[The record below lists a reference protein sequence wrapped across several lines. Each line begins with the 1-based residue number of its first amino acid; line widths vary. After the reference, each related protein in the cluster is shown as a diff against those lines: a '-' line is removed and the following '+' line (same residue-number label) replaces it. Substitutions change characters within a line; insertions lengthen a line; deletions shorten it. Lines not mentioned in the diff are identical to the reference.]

1 MKLSITNRHDSA
13 CRTVTLWG
21 GDLAHVL
28 QQAAEVARTEMRNPW
43 LVQVVYDDEDGE
55 DVALMLDN
63 HGAKTSRRALALF
76 DAASTGGGGA

>member
-43 LVQVVYDDEDGE
+43 LVQVVYDDEDG
-55 DVALMLDN
+55 
-63 HGAKTSRRALALF
+63 AKTSRRALALF
-76 DAASTGGGGA
+76 DAASTGGAA